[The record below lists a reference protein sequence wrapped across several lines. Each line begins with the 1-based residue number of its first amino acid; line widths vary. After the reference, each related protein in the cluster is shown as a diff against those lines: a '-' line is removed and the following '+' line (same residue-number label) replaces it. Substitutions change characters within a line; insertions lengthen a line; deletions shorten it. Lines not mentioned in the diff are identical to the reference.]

1 MELIMMNT
9 YEYRLNRLK
18 NVLFEAE
25 STLEAN
31 RSNLDDETIKQRE
44 LFIKKLKDEREALL
58 KELGVNTKSQKK
70 SSDTDDT
77 TKADKKADKSKSKSK
92 AKKEDDKK

>member
-1 MELIMMNT
+1 MMNT

-58 KELGVNTKSQKK
+58 KELGVNTKSQNK

-77 TKADKKADKSKSKSK
+77 TKADKKADKIKSKSK

>member
-1 MELIMMNT
+1 MMNT

-44 LFIKKLKDEREALL
+44 LFITKLKDEREALL

-70 SSDTDDT
+70 SSDTDDP
-77 TKADKKADKSKSKSK
+77 TKADKKADKIKSKSK